1 VGCGSGSAADRLVA
15 AARTALPAP
24 EAVVARQVLADDLGL
39 LAELDVQI
47 AARIRPFTR
56 YPTEQSVASGQS
68 STLIALGLK
77 RRDAEDLAGE
87 FPVKPREEW
96 TETIWETDGTDPKRL
111 PSPTQA
117 EDLYLTGHTDPLVD
131 LAARS
136 LFRAA
141 LREGAKSYRVPPR
154 PGGEGRRGVQI
165 PASDVNDLLYKA
177 ANGELNSSE
186 ALVDFLTEAL
196 GDFVKFSFGWMY
208 ASLGRFNPGRSAEVH
223 GFVYYGFHME
233 SPDIIPYIKCLCY
246 LIRQNAPLED
256 RRRGLSPEYGRKRCP
271 AEHDPEK
278 LEAEADYNTRVRDQF
293 YAACREYRLGPLR
306 KWLLVYVQD
315 RRALCNSVYTE
326 AFRQADQALQKAAM
340 AGSWWKLFKWRGG
353 LDERG
358 WRYAS
363 LSGTANS
370 WYTHYVETTAA
381 ISLLRDRLRWL
392 LVLCDGVSRDP
403 ILVTS
408 GEQEPRRRPHHIV
421 HSRQNQQDA
430 LDES

>member
-1 VGCGSGSAADRLVA
+1 
-15 AARTALPAP
+15 
-24 EAVVARQVLADDLGL
+24 
-39 LAELDVQI
+39 
-47 AARIRPFTR
+47 
-56 YPTEQSVASGQS
+56 
-68 STLIALGLK
+68 
-77 RRDAEDLAGE
+77 
-87 FPVKPREEW
+87 
-96 TETIWETDGTDPKRL
+96 
-111 PSPTQA
+111 
-117 EDLYLTGHTDPLVD
+117 LTGHTDPLVD

-430 LDES
+430 LDEFAGKLVHPPERYVAHVRMPLTYHRVKLAVPLAMTDPAIQVDEVRRRSQEGYHTPGLRGDPEPPPRQQAPGAERRRITRRPRVDGPESPEEPSLEGEWRETS